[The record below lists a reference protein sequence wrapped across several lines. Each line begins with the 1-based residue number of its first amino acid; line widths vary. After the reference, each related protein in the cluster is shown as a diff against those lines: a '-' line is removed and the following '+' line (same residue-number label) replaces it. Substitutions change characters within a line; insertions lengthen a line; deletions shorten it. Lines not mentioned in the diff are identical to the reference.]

1 MDRPGTRPPES
12 SGWWHGHDPDVV
24 ESAADA
30 FGLSIDAL
38 RLLSGLKAIGALIA
52 DQEAAA
58 WARAGL
64 TTAQGWVLAE
74 LVLIGPC
81 PQRLIAQRLMVTP
94 SSVSQ
99 VCARLERRGLVV
111 RRPDPDDRR
120 VNVLTATG
128 RAEQHVRVVVP
139 DLRQAIETAEHAL
152 GPVGIRA
159 LIDHLAVLTATLSRP
174 ARSLPAAPVPE
185 GGPSLGGD
193 DLSRRSSGA
202 RRARRRGAP

>member
-1 MDRPGTRPPES
+1 MDCPATQPGGA

-24 ESAADA
+24 ESTADA

-38 RLLSGLKAIGALIA
+38 RLLSGLKAIGALLA

-58 WARAGL
+58 WAQAGL

-81 PQRLIAQRLMVTP
+81 PQHRIAERLMVTP

-120 VNVLTATG
+120 VQVLTATAQ
-128 RAEQHVRVVVP
+128 AEQHVRVVVP
-139 DLRQAIETAEHAL
+139 DLRHALETAEQVL
-152 GPVGIRA
+152 GAAGIRA
-159 LIDHLAVLTATLSRP
+159 LIDHLAILTATLSGP
-174 ARSLPAAPVPE
+174 ARPLPRSNE
-185 GGPSLGGD
+185 GLSLGGG
-193 DLSRRSSGA
+193 DLSRRSRSAHRG
-202 RRARRRGAP
+202 RRRGAP